1 MSTGCVLV
9 AAGSGTRLAA
19 GSPKAFVVLDG
30 RPLLVHAAE
39 RVLRAGV
46 CEQLVLVVPDGRQ
59 DESTALVSGLPGAG
73 GVVLRAVAGG
83 ADRRSSVA
91 AGLAALPPDVDVVL
105 VHDAARCLTPP
116 EQVAAVERAVRAG
129 APAVVPGVAVS
140 DTVRAVDVEGVPRGG
155 PLDRAALRLVQTP
168 QGFRRDVVERA
179 HAAAVEHGLPAALAA
194 TDDASL
200 VELLGTPVLVVP
212 GREEAFKV
220 TRPLDLALATA
231 VLAQQRS
238 AGALS

>member
-1 MSTGCVLV
+1 MCQ
-9 AAGSGTRLAA
+9 
-19 GSPKAFVVLDG
+19 
-30 RPLLVHAAE
+30 H
-39 RVLRAGV
+39 
-46 CEQLVLVVPDGRQ
+46 LVLVVPDGRQ
-59 DESTALVSGLPGAG
+59 DESTALVSGLAGAE

-91 AGLAALPPDVDVVL
+91 AGLAALPADVDVVL

-116 EQVAAVERAVRAG
+116 EQVAEVERAVRTG
-129 APAVVPGVAVS
+129 AAAVVPGVPVS

-155 PLDRAALRLVQTP
+155 PIDRTSLRLVQTP
-168 QGFRRDVVERA
+168 QGFRREVIERA
-179 HAAAVEHGLPAALAA
+179 HALASEHGLPAALAA

-200 VELLGTPVLVVP
+200 AELLGAPVTVVP

-231 VLAQQRS
+231 VLAQERA
-238 AGALS
+238 AGATS

>member
-1 MSTGCVLV
+1 MSTACVLV

-30 RPLLVHAAE
+30 RPLLVHAVE

-46 CEQLVLVVPDGRQ
+46 CDQLVLVVPDGRQ
-59 DESTALVSGLPGAG
+59 QESTALVSGLPGAG

-83 ADRRSSVA
+83 VDRRSSVA
-91 AGLAALPPDVDVVL
+91 AGLAALGDDVDVVL

-116 EQVAAVERAVRAG
+116 EQVLEVERAVRAG
-129 APAVVPGVAVS
+129 APAVVPGVAVT
-140 DTVRAVDVEGVPRGG
+140 DTVRAVAARAGG
-155 PLDRAALRLVQTP
+155 AAGPVDRASLRLVQTP
-168 QGFRRDVVERA
+168 QGFRRDVLEQA
-179 HAAAVEHGLPAALAA
+179 HGAAAEHGLPQALAA

-200 VELLGTPVLVVP
+200 VELLGTPVTVVP

-220 TRPLDLALATA
+220 TRPLDLALASA
-231 VLAQQRS
+231 VLAQE
-238 AGALS
+238 GAL

>member
-1 MSTGCVLV
+1 
-9 AAGSGTRLAA
+9 
-19 GSPKAFVVLDG
+19 
-30 RPLLVHAAE
+30 
-39 RVLRAGV
+39 
-46 CEQLVLVVPDGRQ
+46 VVPDGRQ
-59 DESTALVSGLPGAG
+59 DASTALVSGLPGAE

-91 AGLAALPPDVDVVL
+91 AGLAALPDDVDVAL

-116 EQVAAVERAVRAG
+116 EQVAEVERAVRAG

-140 DTVRAVDVEGVPRGG
+140 DTVRRVGAHGEGVGTVIGGG
-155 PLDRAALRLVQTP
+155 PVDRASLRLVQTP
-168 QGFRRDVVERA
+168 QGFRREVLARA
-179 HAAAVEHGLPAALAA
+179 HALASEHGLPAALAA

-231 VLAQQRS
+231 VLAQERSAQERS
-238 AGALS
+238 AGARA